1 MRFHLTLAAALVSIL
16 LGFRAAAVT
25 KPSDSVPQAL
35 TYQMVPGQAQRYHL
49 KSDIKASVPVFDSP
63 TPIALEALIEVVY
76 IAKPK
81 TQLADGTAD
90 VDLEI
95 DSASLMI
102 GAPGVDKIPF
112 PIELDQ
118 VREILNQQVTIT
130 KLGEVKKTK
139 GGGDLP
145 FGVSIPGVDPK
156 RLYALLFPVVFRA
169 APVKAGDTWKFTSEL
184 LGGPG
189 AQPSFTATVLPPDNG
204 SPAVKIKETFDMKV
218 NQALDEK
225 KRPVADGKSVHRR
238 KQGAIQGTGTLS
250 FDPSLGLFTKSV
262 VDIKANIND
271 TLVGKPTSMDEPK
284 QILSKVDAKVTV
296 ELKVEKK
303 QEPSH

>member
-1 MRFHLTLAAALVSIL
+1 
-16 LGFRAAAVT
+16 
-25 KPSDSVPQAL
+25 
-35 TYQMVPGQAQRYHL
+35 MVPGQAQRYNL
-49 KSDIKASVPVFDSP
+49 KADIKASVPVFDSP

-156 RLYALLFPVVFRA
+156 RLYALLFPVVFQA
-169 APVKAGDTWKFTSEL
+169 GPVKVGDTWKFTSEL

-189 AQPSFTATVLPPDNG
+189 AQPSFTATVLPSDNG
-204 SPAVKIKETFDMKV
+204 SAAVKIKETFDMKV
-218 NQALDEK
+218 NQAIDEK
-225 KRPVADGKSVHRR
+225 KKPVTDGKMVHRR

-250 FDPSLGLFTKSV
+250 FDPGLGLFTKSV

-296 ELKVEKK
+296 ELKIEKK
-303 QEPSH
+303 SASFSLEESSRR